1 MGARRFAYRDGF
13 GSGCIL
19 RAPHEHTSDGGLFSA
34 LAKLPTQSNVVLNL
48 GAQVALD
55 LYKNKYPDLSQQHYQ
70 GWVNPVSA
78 PTIPETIAMTNFA
91 DNASKP
97 GAFSSWTY
105 FELKHDF
112 RPLWRYLL
120 NNGKTEFY
128 VANSHQTPIGSPVL
142 DDNAKAMVD
151 VLKER
156 GCGFTSV
163 YAANLVE
170 ILSVQC
176 SR

>member
-1 MGARRFAYRDGF
+1 MAASFPPWQSSQHNRMSSCSNLGC
-13 GSGCIL
+13 SGLPWIYTKTNIRTCRSSI
-19 RAPHEHTSDGGLFSA
+19 TKGGLI
-34 LAKLPTQSNVVLNL
+34 L
-48 GAQVALD
+48 
-55 LYKNKYPDLSQQHYQ
+55 
-70 GWVNPVSA
+70 SA

-170 ILSVQC
+170 ILSVRC